1 MEGKIIKLIS
11 NDYTVLSNNKKYICK
26 SRGKFRKLKI
36 SPLVGD
42 QVVFDDINNYIL
54 EVKKRKN
61 ELVRPPVANIDQA
74 FIITS
79 VKHPNFST
87 NLLDKLIDIIEF
99 NNIEPII
106 CFTKLDLLNKE
117 EQNDIDVYI
126 NYYKKIGYKVF
137 TNTQISEIKEQFK
150 NKISVFTGQ
159 TGAGKSTLLNNINPN
174 LKIKTDDISYALGRG
189 KHTTRHVEL
198 IDLENGFVADTP
210 GFSSL
215 EFIDMK
221 DIDIRDNFVEF
232 ELYKEKCKYRD
243 CMHDKEDECEVKNKV
258 RSGDVLES
266 RYQNYLNFIH
276 KRER

>member
-42 QVVFDDINNYIL
+42 QVVFDDINN
-54 EVKKRKN
+54 
-61 ELVRPPVANIDQA
+61 
-74 FIITS
+74 
-79 VKHPNFST
+79 
-87 NLLDKLIDIIEF
+87 LLDKLIDIIEF

-137 TNTQISEIKEQFK
+137 INTQISEIKEQFK

-198 IDLENGFVADTP
+198 IELENGFVADTP

-258 RSGDVLES
+258 RSGDILES

>member
-117 EQNDIDVYI
+117 EQNDIDMYI

-137 TNTQISEIKEQFK
+137 INIQISEIKEQFK

-198 IDLENGFVADTP
+198 IELENGFVADTP

-258 RSGDVLES
+258 RSGDILES

-276 KRER
+276 KHER

>member
-61 ELVRPPVANIDQA
+61 ELVRPTVANIDQA

-137 TNTQISEIKEQFK
+137 INTQISEIKEQFK

-198 IDLENGFVADTP
+198 IELENGFVADTP

-258 RSGDVLES
+258 RSGDILES

-276 KRER
+276 KCER

>member
-87 NLLDKLIDIIEF
+87 NLLDNLIDIIEF

-137 TNTQISEIKEQFK
+137 INTQISEIKEQFK

-198 IDLENGFVADTP
+198 IELENGFVADTP

-258 RSGDVLES
+258 RSGDILES

>member
-42 QVVFDDINNYIL
+42 QVIFDDINNYIL

-61 ELVRPPVANIDQA
+61 ELVRPPIANIDQA

-117 EQNDIDVYI
+117 EQNDIDMYI

-137 TNTQISEIKEQFK
+137 INTQISEIKEQFK

-198 IDLENGFVADTP
+198 IELENGFVADTP

-258 RSGDVLES
+258 RSGDILES

>member
-106 CFTKLDLLNKE
+106 CFTKLDLLSKE
-117 EQNDIDVYI
+117 EQNDIDMYI

-137 TNTQISEIKEQFK
+137 INTQISEIKEQFK

-198 IDLENGFVADTP
+198 IELENGFVADTP

-258 RSGDVLES
+258 RSGDILES

>member
-42 QVVFDDINNYIL
+42 QVIFDDINNYIL

-117 EQNDIDVYI
+117 EQNDIDMYI

-137 TNTQISEIKEQFK
+137 INTQISEIKEQFK

-198 IDLENGFVADTP
+198 IELENGFVADTP

-258 RSGDVLES
+258 RSGDILES

>member
-106 CFTKLDLLNKE
+106 CFTKIDLLNKE

-137 TNTQISEIKEQFK
+137 INTQISEIKEQFK

-198 IDLENGFVADTP
+198 IELENGFVADTP

-258 RSGDVLES
+258 RSGDILES

>member
-79 VKHPNFST
+79 VKNPNFST

-137 TNTQISEIKEQFK
+137 INTQISEIKEQFK

-198 IDLENGFVADTP
+198 IELENGFVADTP

-258 RSGDVLES
+258 RSGDILES

>member
-87 NLLDKLIDIIEF
+87 NLLDKLRVIIEF

-137 TNTQISEIKEQFK
+137 INTQISEIKEQFK

-198 IDLENGFVADTP
+198 IELENGFVADTP

-258 RSGDVLES
+258 RSGDILES

>member
-137 TNTQISEIKEQFK
+137 INTQNSEIKEQFK

-198 IDLENGFVADTP
+198 IELENGFVADTP

-258 RSGDVLES
+258 RSGDILES

>member
-137 TNTQISEIKEQFK
+137 INTQISEIKEQFK

-198 IDLENGFVADTP
+198 IELENGFVADTP

-258 RSGDVLES
+258 RSGDILES

>member
-54 EVKKRKN
+54 EVEKRKN

-137 TNTQISEIKEQFK
+137 INTQISEIKEQFK

-198 IDLENGFVADTP
+198 IELENGFVADTP

-258 RSGDVLES
+258 RSGDILES

>member
-117 EQNDIDVYI
+117 EQNDIDMYI

-137 TNTQISEIKEQFK
+137 INTQISEIKEQFK

-198 IDLENGFVADTP
+198 IELENGFVADTP

-258 RSGDVLES
+258 SSGDILES

>member
-117 EQNDIDVYI
+117 EQNDIDMYI

-137 TNTQISEIKEQFK
+137 INTQISEIKEQFK

-198 IDLENGFVADTP
+198 IELENGFVADTP

-258 RSGDVLES
+258 RSGDILES

>member
-126 NYYKKIGYKVF
+126 NYYKKIGYKIF
-137 TNTQISEIKEQFK
+137 INTQISEIKEQFK

-198 IDLENGFVADTP
+198 IELENGFVADTP

-258 RSGDVLES
+258 RSGDILES

>member
-79 VKHPNFST
+79 VKHHNFST

-137 TNTQISEIKEQFK
+137 INTQISEIKEQFK

-198 IDLENGFVADTP
+198 IELENGFVADTP

-258 RSGDVLES
+258 RSGDILES